1 MNRHE
6 LKTLVGQ
13 GMSVGAH
20 TMSHPVLAKMSSEL
34 VEEEIRECKTRLES
48 LLQQEIWALAY
59 PFGHPGSAGV
69 REMTMAENA
78 GYDCAFLNFGGG
90 LLRQSTP
97 RFGLPRAHV
106 TAEMTVAEMEAHLS
120 GFHEALQ
127 RHFRGEGGVF
137 ASCA

>member
-1 MNRHE
+1 
-6 LKTLVGQ
+6 
-13 GMSVGAH
+13 
-20 TMSHPVLAKMSSEL
+20 MSSEL
-34 VEEEIRECKTRLES
+34 AEKEIRECKKQLES
-48 LLQQEIWALAY
+48 LLHQEIWALAY

-69 REMTMAENA
+69 RDMTMAENA

-90 LLRQSTP
+90 LLRQTSP

-106 TAEMTVAEMEAHLS
+106 AGEMSLAEMEAHLS

-127 RHFRGEGGVF
+127 RRFRGEGGVL